1 MSGSR
6 KDVFVSL
13 SCLKFL
19 VHKFECGCP
28 KVLAGVPK
36 NIDPA
41 GLFTDSSY
49 RIIQDELGVDMEIAS
64 YILFDGPFGL
74 GVFFE

>member
-1 MSGSR
+1 M
-6 KDVFVSL
+6 V
-13 SCLKFL
+13 LKFA
-19 VHKFECGCP
+19 CGCP

-41 GLFTDSSY
+41 GLVSDSSY
-49 RIIQDELGVDMEIAS
+49 RTIQDELGVDMEFARH
-64 YILFDGPFGL
+64 ILFDGPFGL

>member
-1 MSGSR
+1 
-6 KDVFVSL
+6 
-13 SCLKFL
+13 L
-19 VHKFECGCP
+19 VHKFACGCP

-41 GLFTDSSY
+41 GLVSDSSY
-49 RIIQDELGVDMEIAS
+49 RTIQDELGVDMEFAS

>member
-1 MSGSR
+1 
-6 KDVFVSL
+6 
-13 SCLKFL
+13 
-19 VHKFECGCP
+19 
-28 KVLAGVPK
+28 LAGVPK

-41 GLFTDSSY
+41 GLVSDSSY
-49 RIIQDELGVDMEIAS
+49 RTIQDELGVDMEFAS